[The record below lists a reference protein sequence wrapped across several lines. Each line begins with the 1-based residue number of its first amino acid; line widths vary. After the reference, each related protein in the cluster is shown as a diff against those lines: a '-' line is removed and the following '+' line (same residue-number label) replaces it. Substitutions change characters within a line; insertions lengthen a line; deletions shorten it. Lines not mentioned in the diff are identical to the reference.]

1 MESVYRATGE
11 SRPSLALVAAVF
23 ARDSNLTFGGGTA
36 TAETLRREVVAR
48 RGWVLDSDFRL
59 AYAASRLTPGTNLLA
74 ICAALGSRIRG
85 LEGALIALL
94 ASSIPSAA
102 IVAMMMAS
110 YQDVAQY
117 PGVANAARGAVA
129 VSAVLLLSSVWALIH
144 PQLASGKRFRA
155 VLLVAL
161 CWAAYDLFQFS
172 ALTVLLAAALVGS
185 LSSEGSAS

>member
-102 IVAMMMAS
+102 IVAMMMAG

-117 PGVANAARGAVA
+117 PGVANAARGAGCRFRSFASLERVGANPPTTRIREAIPRGA
-129 VSAVLLLSSVWALIH
+129 VSRPLLGRVRHVPVQCLD
-144 PQLASGKRFRA
+144 RA
-155 VLLVAL
+155 ACRCPSRQPVV
-161 CWAAYDLFQFS
+161 
-172 ALTVLLAAALVGS
+172 
-185 LSSEGSAS
+185 

>member
-85 LEGALIALL
+85 LEG
-94 ASSIPSAA
+94 
-102 IVAMMMAS
+102 
-110 YQDVAQY
+110 
-117 PGVANAARGAVA
+117 
-129 VSAVLLLSSVWALIH
+129 LS
-144 PQLASGKRFRA
+144 
-155 VLLVAL
+155 
-161 CWAAYDLFQFS
+161 
-172 ALTVLLAAALVGS
+172 
-185 LSSEGSAS
+185 